1 MSKYFWGKNRF
12 KILLLFFLIMVLLL
26 VFLIGYGIC
35 FVIKDHKLDF
45 GDNFFDTISISY
57 VGDLKLFKEQVD
69 CSYDVSSKKYNF
81 DYMFEKTKK
90 YFFNSDYTI
99 GLLNSSFLSSNIDCS
114 GSCYDDKKLSLEYMD
129 SVKKSGVDFVSVSTN
144 HFMDNGKDG
153 VLNTINCLNKVGLNY
168 SGLYKNAIDKSK
180 VKFVN
185 VKGVKIAILPYTSL
199 PSGYDSDYFVFD
211 NTSLANIIV
220 PKSDKN
226 FDKVKKMIKKDF
238 DSAKNGNAYLIL
250 VMPYMEI
257 NNGEKDEFQSLWND
271 IFVSYG
277 ADIILGDYSG
287 VDMPIMFDDDALI
300 VDSFGKISSSYGDN
314 DGYATIVEIY
324 IDKKTKKVYKASVV
338 PLYNMVIGNEKYQ
351 SVSVNDI
358 YEGEELYN
366 DFDVTQIKEINKINQ
381 FVVSSLIGKN
391 VSSSYIQKRYF
402 VYKDDDIDFDFI
414 DVLYNSTLKGYL
426 DDASRVTFIGDSI
439 TSGVSKNDNHG
450 WYEPFMKFYPD
461 VEIVNISHSGYTTK
475 DVIEKFSSKI
485 EESDSDIYFIALGV
499 NDIRYRDEKKGA
511 INGSEYIANIDKIVK
526 LIENKNGKVVL
537 IAPWYSLIN
546 DNVSRIS
553 FSEKMKLFDEYSSA
567 LASYS
572 SKNDFVYI
580 DANNYIEKFLAFH
593 NAFDYY
599 ADYIHPNSGQGI
611 KLYSYAVVYDS
622 IKK

>member
-1 MSKYFWGKNRF
+1 MMIRNY
-12 KILLLFFLIMVLLL
+12 L
-26 VFLIGYGIC
+26 
-35 FVIKDHKLDF
+35 
-45 GDNFFDTISISY
+45 
-57 VGDLKLFKEQVD
+57 
-69 CSYDVSSKKYNF
+69 
-81 DYMFEKTKK
+81 
-90 YFFNSDYTI
+90 
-99 GLLNSSFLSSNIDCS
+99 
-114 GSCYDDKKLSLEYMD
+114 LEYMD

-226 FDKVKKMIKKDF
+226 FEKVRDMVRRDFELAKKS
-238 DSAKNGNAYLIL
+238 SADLIL
-250 VMPYMEI
+250 VMPHMGTQFI
-257 NNGEKDEFQSLWND
+257 HVTNEFQDLWND

-277 ADIILGDYSG
+277 ADIILGDHSHATQP
-287 VDMPIMFDDDALI
+287 VLFDGDTLI
-300 VDSFGKISSSYGDN
+300 VNCPGNFANSYVKDDGD
-314 DGYATIVEIY
+314 ATSIVEFY
-324 IDKKTKKVYKASVV
+324 INKNTKKVDKASVV
-338 PLYNMVIGNEKYQ
+338 PMYTREVSKGKYQ
-351 SVSVNDI
+351 AVPIYDI
-358 YEGEELYN
+358 YEDNSFYTSFNDKELKRINEVQEVVTSSMIGEKVDISQL
-366 DFDVTQIKEINKINQ
+366 
-381 FVVSSLIGKN
+381 
-391 VSSSYIQKRYF
+391 QKRYF
-402 VYKDDDIDFDFI
+402 VYKKENVDFDLSS
-414 DVLYNSTLKGYL
+414 VLEESSLKKYL
-426 DDASRVTFIGDSI
+426 DKASSVSFIGDSI
-439 TSGVSKNDNHG
+439 TSGVSVN
-450 WYEPFMKFYPD
+450 
-461 VEIVNISHSGYTTK
+461 NISHSGYTTK
-475 DVIEKFSSKI
+475 DVINKLSSKI
-485 EESDSDIYFIALGV
+485 KESDSDVYFIALGV

-567 LASYS
+567 LESYALD
-572 SKNDFVYI
+572 NGFIYI
-580 DANNYIEKFLAFH
+580 DVNNYIEKFLAFH